1 MSRNAPTGFFDSGI
15 GGLALRDAFASR
27 APAESTIYLADSANC
42 PYGNRPPDEIAALSM
57 RNTEFLLSL
66 GCKAVVVACNTAT
79 AAAIDTLR
87 ERWPDVPFI
96 GMEPAIKPAALQ
108 SESGKIGVLA
118 TAGTFDGRLYRETKR
133 KYASDIV
140 VLAAVADELVG
151 IAEGMARFADG
162 RFRMEREDALDGEA
176 KARVDAAVRRVVEPL
191 VAAGAD
197 RIVLGCTH
205 FLHLKKTIAA
215 VAEGRAEVVDPAE
228 AVARHA
234 AATLARLGLSNQGGD
249 APSHRMF
256 SNRKRKGLAEYGEEA

>member
-1 MSRNAPTGFFDSGI
+1 MRRNAPTGFFDSGV
-15 GGLALRDAFASR
+15 GGLAVRDAFIAR
-27 APAESTIYLADSANC
+27 APSESTIYLADTANC
-42 PYGNRPPDEIAALSM
+42 PYGNKPPEEIVALSV

-79 AAAIDTLR
+79 AAAIDSLR
-87 ERWPDVPFI
+87 AKWPKIPFI

-108 SESGKIGVLA
+108 SKSGKIGVLA

-133 KYASDIV
+133 KYASGVV

-151 IAEGMARFADG
+151 IAESLAKTSGGIFRMAREDELEGAAK
-162 RFRMEREDALDGEA
+162 ERAE
-176 KARVDAAVRRVVEPL
+176 AAVRRVVEPL

-215 VAEGRAEVVDPAE
+215 AAKGLAEVVDPAE

-234 AATLARLGLSNQGGD
+234 AATLARAGLSDQSGG
-249 APSHRMF
+249 APSHRLF
-256 SNRKRKGLAEYGEEA
+256 SNQKRKGLAEYGQE